1 MMLQR
6 LYFSA
11 LGVAAISNFVGLIVN
26 LFIAVTNY
34 KTWVHSHR
42 SSSSDRI
49 LFSVGI
55 TRFLMLGL
63 FILYVFC
70 LFMAPNTERS
80 VYVPTVFM
88 SCWTFLDSNGL
99 WFVTL
104 LNVLYCVRI
113 TDFQHP
119 VFLLV
124 KRNLSPKLSRLLLAC
139 VLVSAVTTFLHVI
152 LLQILPL
159 PEFVIRR
166 NGTKFDAHEGS
177 LSLAI
182 SLVLI
187 SFLRFI
193 INVTSTSLL
202 IHSLRRHIQKM
213 HGNASGF
220 WNPQTEAHVGALKLM
235 VYFLLLYIPYAVLNL
250 FTYLPY
256 SVAMDFGVRS
266 LNTIISTLYLVGHSL
281 LIILTH
287 PRLKT
292 KAKKILRC
300 NKLWHISSK

>member
-1 MMLQR
+1 MLQN

-11 LGVAAISNFVGLIVN
+11 MGVAAISNFAGLMVN
-26 LFIAVTNY
+26 LFIAVINY
-34 KTWVHSHR
+34 KTWVQSHR

-55 TRFLMLGL
+55 TRFLMLGV
-63 FILYVFC
+63 FILYVLC
-70 LFMAPNTERS
+70 LFMAPNSERS
-80 VYVPTVFM
+80 AYVPTAFLL
-88 SCWTFLDSNGL
+88 CWTFLDSNGL

-119 VFLLV
+119 VFLLL

-139 VLVSAVTTFLHVI
+139 VLVSAVTTFLHVM
-152 LLQILPL
+152 LLQILPF
-159 PEFVIRR
+159 PQFVIRR
-166 NGTKFDAHEGS
+166 NGTIFDAHEGI

-187 SFLRFI
+187 SFLRFL

-213 HGNASGF
+213 QGNASGF

-235 VYFLLLYIPYAVLNL
+235 VYFLLLYIPYAVVNL
-250 FTYLPY
+250 FNYLPY
-256 SVAMDFGVRS
+256 SMGMDLGFRSFG
-266 LNTIISTLYLVGHSL
+266 TIISTLYLVGHSL

-292 KAKKILRC
+292 KAKKILCC

>member
-1 MMLQR
+1 M
-6 LYFSA
+6 
-11 LGVAAISNFVGLIVN
+11 I
-26 LFIAVTNY
+26 NY
-34 KTWVHSHR
+34 KTWVQSHR

-63 FILYVFC
+63 FILYVLC

-80 VYVPTVFM
+80 VYLPTVFVL
-88 SCWTFLDSNGL
+88 CWTFLDSNGL

-104 LNVLYCVRI
+104 LNVLYCVKI

-119 VFLLV
+119 VFLLL
-124 KRNLSPKLSRLLLAC
+124 KRNLSPKVSRLLLAC
-139 VLVSAVTTFLHVI
+139 VLVSAVITVLHVV
-152 LLQILPL
+152 LLQTLSF

-166 NGTKFDAHEGS
+166 NGTVFDTHEGI
-177 LSLAI
+177 LTLAV

-193 INVTSTSLL
+193 INVASTSLL
-202 IHSLRRHIQKM
+202 IHSLKRHIQKM
-213 HGNASGF
+213 QGNASGF

-235 VYFLLLYIPYAVLNL
+235 VYFLLLYIPYSVVNL
-250 FTYLPY
+250 IHFLPP
-256 SVAMDFGVRS
+256 SVIVDLGIRS
-266 LNTIISTLYLVGHSL
+266 LGTIISTLYLVGHSL

-292 KAKKILRC
+292 KAKKILCC
-300 NKLWHISSK
+300 NK

>member
-1 MMLQR
+1 MFQR

-11 LGVAAISNFVGLIVN
+11 IGVSAISDFVGLILN
-26 LFIAVTNY
+26 LFIVVINY
-34 KTWVHSHR
+34 KTWVQSHR
-42 SSSSDRI
+42 SSSFDKI

-63 FILYVFC
+63 FLLYVLC

-80 VYVPTVFM
+80 VYVPAAFLL
-88 SCWTFLDSNGL
+88 CWTFLDSNGL

-104 LNVLYCVRI
+104 LHVLYCVKI

-119 VFLLV
+119 FFLLL

-139 VLVSAVTTFLHVI
+139 VLVSAATTLLHVV
-152 LLQILPL
+152 LTQTVPF

-166 NGTKFDAHEGS
+166 NGTILDVNEGV

-187 SFLRFI
+187 SFLQFI

-213 HGNASGF
+213 QGNASGF

-235 VYFLLLYIPYAVLNL
+235 VYFLLLYIPYSVINL
-250 FTYLPY
+250 IRYLP
-256 SVAMDFGVRS
+256 SMGMDLGFRS
-266 LNTIISTLYLVGHSL
+266 LSTIISTLFLVGHSV

-292 KAKKILRC
+292 KAKKILCC
-300 NKLWHISSK
+300 NK